1 MKESIAEGASSF
13 SADRGQEVDS
23 GVVLLIVEGGGDG
36 DRDFPLFAEAERGWS
51 DESEAG
57 QVKS

>member
-13 SADRGQEVDS
+13 SADRGQEVDF
-23 GVVLLIVEGGGDG
+23 VLLIVEGGGDG